1 MMAIVVK
8 GDALIPADVERA
20 FAAIDGVDAVV
31 STIGGTTADPAADS
45 LGNINLIEAALRHG
59 VKKFVLV
66 TSIGTGDSRCVCV
79 CATSL
84 SRGDLEVQNLA
95 SGDAGTHLRRPAAP
109 PREDQTPSPTRAAAG
124 ARRRRKST
132 RFSSQCCWRKKR
144 RRTGSR

>member
-20 FAAIDGVDAVV
+20 LAAIDGVDAVV

-66 TSIGTGDSRCVCV
+66 TSIGTGDSRWVGGV
-79 CATSL
+79 
-84 SRGDLEVQNLA
+84 
-95 SGDAGTHLRRPAAP
+95 
-109 PREDQTPSPTRAAAG
+109 
-124 ARRRRKST
+124 
-132 RFSSQCCWRKKR
+132 WW
-144 RRTGSR
+144 